1 MKLLAAILFL
11 TIPIVTMGQLITNAA
26 QTPTALVQGVLQG
39 QGVSIS
45 NVTFNGSNVPNSA
58 FGYFTANGTNL
69 GITEGIILTTG
80 TVLNGPNGP
89 HGPNTQEG
97 AGMNNGAGGYAPLT
111 NLNGG
116 TPTFNAAVLE
126 FDFETCSDSIS
137 FNYVFGSEEY
147 LEYVYAGFN
156 DVFGFFI
163 SGPGIAGQQ
172 NIATL
177 PNGTVVAIDNI
188 HVAGTNVN
196 GNSFGALNAQY
207 YVDNAGGAT
216 IQYDG
221 FTKKLTARAAVQC
234 NQTYHL
240 IIAIADTG
248 DEVWDSGIFLEAN
261 SFTANTP
268 IDLSHTISLNVFN
281 NTNIIAEGCVT
292 TTLTIER
299 SPCGLNLPMNIPI
312 IVSGTAIE
320 GVDYG
325 NIPNSISF
333 AAGVQQTQFSFDSF
347 QDGLVE
353 GLETL
358 NLEFLVTDNCGNQ
371 TTETLNLFIQ
381 DVNPVLVDVTGAE
394 IKCPGETIELIA
406 SATGGV
412 APYSFSWNTG
422 ESTPSIFVSPTS
434 TQVYTVTVIDNCL
447 SQPVSFDYTVV
458 VPNIPPLV
466 LNQTPDITEIC
477 PYLPALLESNA
488 SGGTPPYTYQWSSNF
503 DPDLGTASTLMT
515 TPSTTTTYT
524 VSVVDFCGMI
534 ATEDIIYT
542 ITSPPLV
549 LIMSPDVEI
558 CPSDSIQ
565 ISVNSSGGY
574 GQHFYNWLHLGET
587 APQIWINPNETTTY
601 TVSVSDECQ
610 TFTVEGSIRVVV
622 VAPVADFTTTSN
634 VFFNDL
640 PIQFQNLSQSAITYE
655 WDFGDGNSSTFVHP
669 TNTFDEPGTYYV
681 TLVAEDDKGCT
692 DTITKPIHIEEEWY
706 VYVPNTFTPDGD
718 RSNTVFKVSTIG
730 VSELHIDIY
739 NRWGELIFTAYDPG
753 FEWDG
758 TYNGA
763 YVQDGT
769 YTYKLDF
776 TTNSRRHKTLTGH
789 INVLK

>member
-1 MKLLAAILFL
+1 MKLLATIFVLFV
-11 TIPIVTMGQLITNAA
+11 PIVTIGQLITNAS
-26 QTPTALVQGVLQG
+26 QTPAALVQGVLQG
-39 QGVSIS
+39 PGVTIS
-45 NVTFNGSNVPNSA
+45 NVTFNGNTVPNSA

-69 GITEGIILTTG
+69 GITEGILLTTG

-97 AGMNNGAGGYAPLT
+97 AGMNNGFGGYAPLT

-126 FDFETCSDSIS
+126 FDFETCSDSVS

-147 LEYVYAGFN
+147 LEYVNAGFN

-188 HVAGTNVN
+188 HSAGTNVN
-196 GNSFGALNAQY
+196 GNNFGALNAQY
-207 YVDNAGGAT
+207 YVNNTGGAT

-221 FTKKLTARAAVQC
+221 FTTKLTAKSAVQC
-234 NQTYHL
+234 NQTYHMV
-240 IIAIADTG
+240 IAIADTG

-268 IDLSHTISLNVFN
+268 IDLSHTISLDVFN
-281 NTNIIAEGCVT
+281 DNNIIAEGCVS

-312 IVSGTAIE
+312 SVSGTAIE
-320 GVDYG
+320 GVDYS

-333 AAGVQQTQFSFDSF
+333 AAGVQQTQFSFDCF
-347 QDGLVE
+347 QDGVVE
-353 GLETL
+353 GQETL
-358 NLEFLVTDNCGNQ
+358 NLEFLITDNCGNQ

-381 DVNPVLVDVTGAE
+381 DVNPVTIDVTGE
-394 IKCPGETIELIA
+394 EVTCPGETIELVA
-406 SATGGV
+406 SASGGI
-412 APYSFSWNTG
+412 APYIYSWSTG

-434 TQVYTVTVIDNCL
+434 TEVYTVTVIDDCL
-447 SQPVSFDYTVV
+447 SQPISFDYTVV
-458 VPNIPPLV
+458 VPVIPPLV
-466 LNQTPDITEIC
+466 LNPTADITEIC
-477 PYLPALLESNA
+477 PYLPALLESNP
-488 SGGTPPYTYQWSSNF
+488 SGGTPPYTYQWSSNL
-503 DPDLGTASTLMT
+503 DLDMGNASTLMV
-515 TPSTTTTYT
+515 TPSTTTTY
-524 VSVVDFCGMI
+524 SVTITDNCGMT
-534 ATEDIIYT
+534 ATEDILYT

-549 LIMSPDVEI
+549 VTMSPDVEI
-558 CPSDSIQ
+558 CPGDSIQ
-565 ISVNSSGGY
+565 ISVSSSGGY
-574 GQHFYNWLHLGET
+574 GQHYYNWLHSGEST
-587 APQIWINPNETTTY
+587 PQVWVHPNETTSY

-610 TFTVEGSIRVVV
+610 TFTVEGSTRVVV
-622 VAPVADFTTTSN
+622 VSPIADFTTTSN

-640 PIQFQNLSQSAITYE
+640 PIQFQNLSQSATSYQ
-655 WDFGDGNSSTFVHP
+655 WDFGDGNLSTFVNP
-669 TNTFDEPGTYYV
+669 TNIFDEPGTYFI
-681 TLVAEDDKGCT
+681 TLVAEDDKGCK
-692 DTITKPIHIEEEWY
+692 DTITKPINIEEEWY

-718 RSNTVFKVSTIG
+718 RSNTVFEVSTIG

-739 NRWGELIFTAYDPG
+739 NRWGELIFSAHDPD

-758 TYNGA
+758 TYNGT
-763 YVQDGT
+763 YVNDGT
-769 YTYKLDF
+769 YTYKLTF
-776 TTNSRRHKTLTGH
+776 TTNSRRHKKLKGH
-789 INVLK
+789 VNVLK